1 MSIVGEI
8 QVVTHQKGWADLAV
22 CKETDPEAFYVEKGG
37 NTKPAK
43 DTCARCPVTAE
54 CLEYALAH
62 DERHGVWGGLTER
75 QRRELK
81 RRIA

>member
-62 DERHGVWGGLTER
+62 ASVTGFGVVSLNVS
-75 QRRELK
+75 
-81 RRIA
+81 AAS